1 MEESCNSSCKRA
13 KEKGEKGG
21 TDSTAS
27 ELPVVGGGIG
37 GERVGDGSKNRTRK
51 AVEETPEGA
60 GEVFWGKGGED
71 CNEKADRGV
80 G

>member
-1 MEESCNSSCKRA
+1 MEESCNSSGKCA

-21 TDSTAS
+21 TESTAS

-37 GERVGDGSKNRTRK
+37 GERIGDGGKDRTRK
-51 AVEETPEGA
+51 AVEETPESA
-60 GEVFWGKGGED
+60 GEVFWGKGGKD
-71 CNEKADRGV
+71 GNEKADRRV